1 MCEIL
6 ECRKLQ
12 DYHDSYLKLECA
24 LLACVCRFYRQL
36 SFDTY
41 KLDCMHFFTQSTMA
55 KEASLRICKTNVE
68 LLTEREHLDMIE
80 PAIRG
85 GVTSA
90 FESRRFTAKNFCI
103 PNHNST
109 EESCFGFCV
118 DANNLYGVV
127 MQIEKLPVADFAFN
141 TEIQIQEILDNADDA
156 SIRYFVEVDPPSLS
170 YPPSLHDEHLGFPL
184 APTKDVLEDQCLSN
198 YQIELKE
205 QHNLPTSKVK
215 KLLLTFFDKEIYV
228 VHYKLLKLYVQLG
241 LVIRK
246 VHRVLQFRQEN
257 ALSPYITL
265 NSEKRQVA
273 SNKFEENF
281 YKLMNNA
288 VYAKNCESKRRR
300 NKNNNFTRCRA

>member
-1 MCEIL
+1 M
-6 ECRKLQ
+6 
-12 DYHDSYLKLECA
+12 H
-24 LLACVCRFYRQL
+24 
-36 SFDTY
+36 SFT
-41 KLDCMHFFTQSTMA
+41 HPTMA
-55 KEASLRICKTNVE
+55 KEASMRICKANVE

-90 FESRRFTAKNFCI
+90 FESRRFTAKNSCI

-109 EESCFGFCV
+109 EESCFGFYV
-118 DANNLYGVV
+118 DANNLYGGV
-127 MQIEKLPVADFAFN
+127 MQIEKVPVADFMFN

-156 SIRYFVEVDPPSLS
+156 SIRYFVEVDLS
-170 YPPSLHDEHLGFPL
+170 YPPSLHDEHLDFPL
-184 APTKDVLEDQCLSN
+184 APRKDVLEDECWSD

-228 VHYKLLKLYVQLG
+228 VHYKLLKLSVQLG

-257 ALSPYITL
+257 ALLPYITL
-265 NSEKRQVA
+265 KSEERQVA
-273 SNKFEENF
+273 SNRIEENF

-288 VYAKNCESKRRR
+288 VYAKNCESKRCR
-300 NKNNNFTRCRA
+300 KKNNFTRCRACAKDNIQI